1 MKTTLVT
8 INANTYSGSHQS
20 NDNYMFLWDIK
31 ITCEAASYI
40 SNHVFDPGMG
50 LAKASSNDIRG
61 TDLFDLIR
69 AVN

>member
-1 MKTTLVT
+1 MKTALVT
-8 INANTYSGSHQS
+8 INTDAYSGSHSS
-20 NDNYMFLWDIK
+20 NDNYMFLRNII

-40 SNHVFDPGMG
+40 CNHVFDPGMG

-61 TDLFDLIR
+61 TDLFDPIR